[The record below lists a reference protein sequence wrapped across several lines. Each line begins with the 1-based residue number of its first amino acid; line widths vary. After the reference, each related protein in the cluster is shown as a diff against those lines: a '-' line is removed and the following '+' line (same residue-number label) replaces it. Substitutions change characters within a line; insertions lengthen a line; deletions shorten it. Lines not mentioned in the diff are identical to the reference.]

1 MTMLCYNFIY
11 SLRNIHIFI
20 HSPIRLNR
28 PMWNWLFD
36 SYFLSFY
43 KANERIKNPNAYFR
57 HKNAGINILITT

>member
-1 MTMLCYNFIY
+1 
-11 SLRNIHIFI
+11 
-20 HSPIRLNR
+20 
-28 PMWNWLFD
+28 MWNWLFD